1 MKALAATL
9 LLLGFASV
17 GQARTLTTA
26 SFEVTIETRCEEG
39 NVTCD
44 DVSYTGV
51 SRKTGKSISL
61 KGSTHHSRCADGV
74 TPCRFLGYV
83 FRNGDINYVVTEEGL
98 LVVSRKSKV
107 LMQEAGN
114 WK

>member
-9 LLLGFASV
+9 LFLGFAGV
-17 GQARTLTTA
+17 CDARTLSTP
-26 SFEVTIETRCEEG
+26 SFEVTIETLCEAG
-39 NVTCD
+39 NVSCD

-51 SRKTGKSISL
+51 SKKTGKSISL

-74 TPCRFLGYV
+74 TPCRFLGYI
-83 FRNGDINYVVTEEGL
+83 FRNGDVSYVVTEEGL
-98 LVVSRKSKV
+98 LVVSRKSRV
-107 LMQEAGN
+107 LMQEAGH